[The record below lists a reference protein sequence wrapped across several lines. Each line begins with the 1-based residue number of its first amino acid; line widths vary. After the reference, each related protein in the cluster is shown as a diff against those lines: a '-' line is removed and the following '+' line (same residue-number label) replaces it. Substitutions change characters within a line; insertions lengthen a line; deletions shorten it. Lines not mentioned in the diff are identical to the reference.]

1 MAPTPYPHFWSEEP
15 DARHRGWRP
24 TDEVRRRL
32 IRWWV
37 AQGLLLA
44 AIAIVG
50 ILAAKEGK
58 RMPPIYARLPN
69 GVVFE
74 TSAGPLQL
82 DRVARVELVN
92 DVLQILYYQEGNL
105 NYLDSVKENVKP
117 QLLAQF
123 RAEMESAA
131 KQTNST
137 VYLNVAET
145 FEVVHVPAKGFDAVT
160 KANLIKRS
168 NQESAG
174 APIYIRTRWLLEGSG
189 YRLAR
194 VEEIKPGDYYE
205 LFLAE
210 KGRLKKLSKQELERE
225 LAVRKNQEIPLPKRN
240 PLF

>member
-44 AIAIVG
+44 AIVIVG
-50 ILAAKEGK
+50 ILAAKESK

>member
-1 MAPTPYPHFWSEEP
+1 MIPYPHFWSEEP
-15 DARHRGWRP
+15 EARRRAWRP

-32 IRWWV
+32 LRWWTI
-37 AQGLLLA
+37 QGLLLA
-44 AIAIVG
+44 AIIALG
-50 ILAAKEGK
+50 ILVAKESK
-58 RMPPIYARLPN
+58 RMPPIYAGLPN

-74 TSAGPLQL
+74 TSAGALQL

-105 NYLDSVKENVKP
+105 NYLDAVRENVKP

-145 FEVVHVPAKGFDAVT
+145 FEVLRVPAKGFEAVT

-168 NQESAG
+168 SRESTG
-174 APIYIRTRWLLEGSG
+174 APVYIRTRWLLEGSRF
-189 YRLAR
+189 RLAR

-225 LAVRKNQEIPLPKRN
+225 LAVRKNQEIPLPKRS

>member
-168 NQESAG
+168 YQESAR